1 MMTAKQHARVLSAWP
16 ASVLQISLALVG
28 LGSLL
33 SPYQPAQA
41 AVIGRDDRVTP
52 SYSFMQNTGLAPVG
66 QLEIQKADGL
76 YYTCTFAVVGRN
88 IGLTNAHCL
97 VDEQGRTP
105 PQIKAYALQH
115 GRDVLALANVDVF
128 WLGSRIEPTTLGE
141 APRDWAIIR
150 FTTNLGNITGTF
162 GNLGWYDN
170 IARAGQSVVGRK
182 ANLVGYSGDWPT
194 AKAFQLGS
202 IRGYTPGGHF
212 NCNLPEVRF
221 GVVLHDC
228 DMTEGSSGSAIFNQD
243 KLILALNSATLTFT
257 NRTQI
262 NAAVPLERFMPAL
275 AKLRET
281 GADGRTIVPV
291 P

>member
-1 MMTAKQHARVLSAWP
+1 MMTPKRRTRFLPAWQVSAI
-16 ASVLQISLALVG
+16 QIGLALVG
-28 LGSLL
+28 IGNLSSLQ
-33 SPYQPAQA
+33 QPAQA
-41 AVIGRDDRVTP
+41 AVIGQDDRVTP
-52 SYSFMQNTGLAPVG
+52 TYSFMQNAGLAPVG
-66 QLEIQKADGL
+66 QLEVQKADGL

-170 IARAGQSVVGRK
+170 IAQAGQSAVGRK
-182 ANLVGYSGDWPT
+182 ANLVGYSNDWPT
-194 AKAFQLGS
+194 ARAFQLGS

-212 NCNLPEVRF
+212 NCNLPQVRF
-221 GVVLHDC
+221 SMILHDC
-228 DMTEGSSGSAIFNQD
+228 DTAPGSSGSAIFDQD
-243 KLILALNSATLTFT
+243 RLILALNSSTLKLTDG
-257 NRTQI
+257 TQI